1 MGFLSALAPMA
12 EAAAPQIIGGLV
24 SGGINGEI
32 GGSNGVLNGAL
43 GANNAFNTGLQIQS
57 MIAQDQLNLR
67 STVFDEAMN
76 QQAENMREVNTLQDV
91 AMQQRKADDGI
102 TKKFIQS
109 ITE

>member
-1 MGFLSALAPMA
+1 MAFLTPIL
-12 EAAAPQIIGGLV
+12 EAAAPSIIGGLI
-24 SGGINGEI
+24 SGGANSIL
-32 GGSNGVLNGAL
+32 GGSNSALTGML
-43 GANNAFNTGLQIQS
+43 GANNMFQTGLQAQS
-57 MIAQDQLNLR
+57 MFAQDQLDLQ

-76 QQAENMREVNTLQDV
+76 QQAENMREINTLNDV